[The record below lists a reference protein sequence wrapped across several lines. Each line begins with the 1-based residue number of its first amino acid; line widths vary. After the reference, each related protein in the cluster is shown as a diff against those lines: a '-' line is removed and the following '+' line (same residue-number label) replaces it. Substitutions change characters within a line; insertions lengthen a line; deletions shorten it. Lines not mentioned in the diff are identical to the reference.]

1 LTAKR
6 WIITTGFVVAA
17 TLAMVLCAVLPSP
30 DVTAARRQSDFLI
43 MNTEARVIVY
53 ADTADQ
59 AAAAVRAAEAELQA
73 IESRLNR
80 YDPTSEISA
89 LRAAAGH
96 DAVAISESTARAI
109 EAGRLWWRQS
119 HGTFNP
125 LVGSLVSA
133 WKQAEKDQRLPTDE
147 TLRQAMALLDMDAI
161 ELTGSGD
168 AWRCRLPREGMQ
180 LDLGGLA
187 KGWAADE
194 ALRAVRRCAGVRAAL
209 VVIGGDGAC
218 WSADGWSRPW
228 RFAVQDPLRGEQVGA
243 AYAELLLANEA
254 VVTSGDY
261 YRAYQI
267 GGRRYSHI
275 LDPRTG
281 QPVESR
287 IASVTVIHRDGA
299 AADSLATACVV
310 LGVKEGLSLLERLPD
325 TEGLILEHGEGGLVE
340 HRTGGF
346 SQYVVSGG
354 AK

>member
-1 LTAKR
+1 LIARR
-6 WIITTGFVVAA
+6 WIITAGFAAAA
-17 TLAMVLCAVLPSP
+17 TLAIVLCAVQLPA
-30 DVTAARRQSDFLI
+30 DAKAARRQSDFLI
-43 MNTEARVIVY
+43 MNTEARVVIY
-53 ADTADQ
+53 ADTADH
-59 AAAAVRAAEAELQA
+59 ASAAVTVAQEELRA

-80 YDPTSEISA
+80 YDPASEISA

-96 DAVAISESTARAI
+96 EAVAVSESTARAI
-109 EAGRLWWRQS
+109 EAGRLWWRES
-119 HGTFNP
+119 RGTFNP

-147 TLRQAMALLDMDAI
+147 KLRRAMTLLDMDEI

-168 AWRCRLPREGMQ
+168 AWRCRLPHEGMQ

-194 ALRAVRRCAGVRAAL
+194 ALGAVRRCPGVRAAL

-218 WSADGWSRPW
+218 WSDDDWSRPW

-243 AYAELLLANEA
+243 QYAELALTNEA

-261 YRAYQI
+261 YRAYAI

-281 QPVESR
+281 RPVDNR

-310 LGVKEGLSLLERLPD
+310 LGVEEGLALLERLPD
-325 TEGLILEHGEGGLVE
+325 TEGLILEHADGGLAE
-340 HRTGGF
+340 HRTSGF
-346 SQYVVSGG
+346 SRYVVSGE
-354 AK
+354 AE

>member
-1 LTAKR
+1 MIARR
-6 WIITTGFVVAA
+6 WIITAAFVVAA
-17 TLAMVLCAVLPSP
+17 LVAIVLQAGRPP
-30 DVTAARRQSDFLI
+30 ADTAFMRRQMDFAI
-43 MNTEARVIVY
+43 MSTEARVVVY
-53 ADTADQ
+53 ADTADH
-59 AAAAVRAAEAELQA
+59 ASAAVTAAWDELRA

-80 YDPTSEISA
+80 YDPASEISA

-96 DAVAISESTARAI
+96 DAIAISPSTARAI

-119 HGTFNP
+119 RGTFNP
-125 LVGSLVSA
+125 LVGSLVSV

-147 TLRQAMALLDMDAI
+147 ELRRAMDLLDMDEI

-194 ALRAVRRCAGVRAAL
+194 ALGTVRRCPGVRAAL
-209 VVIGGDGAC
+209 VMIGGDGAC
-218 WSADGWSRPW
+218 WSDDDWSRPW
-228 RFAVQDPLRGEQVGA
+228 SFAVQDPLRGEQVGA
-243 AYAELLLANEA
+243 RYAELALKHAA

-261 YRAYQI
+261 YRAYTI

-281 QPVESR
+281 RPVDHR
-287 IASVTVIHRDGA
+287 LASVTVIHRDGA
-299 AADSLATACVV
+299 AADSLATACMV
-310 LGVKEGLSLLERLPD
+310 LGVEPALALLERLPD
-325 TEGLILEHGEGGLVE
+325 AEGLILEHADGGLVE
-340 HRTGGF
+340 HRTSGF
-346 SQYVVSGG
+346 SRYVVSGG